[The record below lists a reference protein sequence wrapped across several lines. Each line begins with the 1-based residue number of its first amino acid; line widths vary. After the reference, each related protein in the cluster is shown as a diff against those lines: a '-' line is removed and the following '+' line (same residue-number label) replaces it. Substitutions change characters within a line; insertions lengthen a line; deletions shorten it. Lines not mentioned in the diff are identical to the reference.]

1 VTESYCQSPALA
13 SRPLPEQLH
22 LFADATRW
30 PRRPY
35 CTHDPEAGLRIRSLA
50 SALRHPYIQ
59 ANPPSLRV
67 WSIFDVDRPAGGLA
81 WEDALLPP
89 PSWVSVNRANG
100 HAHLVWGL
108 SVPVLVESAE
118 ARQAPIRYLVAVEQ
132 AFRAGLQA
140 DSGYGG
146 LITKNPAH
154 PLWWTLRGPTASYE
168 LGYLAEWV
176 DLPKHLPR
184 RGAKVEEVGLGRNC
198 ILFDWLRRWS
208 YEAVRQRRADRNYV
222 LWQAQVY
229 DRALERN
236 GEFLHPLTG
245 REVWHIARSVTKWV
259 WARDAK
265 AEAAFVARQAWKGQR
280 SGEVRRAASEDRRA
294 RALQM
299 ASERVSQRRIAAELG
314 VTQKTVSIWLRS
326 DT

>member
-1 VTESYCQSPALA
+1 MTESYRQSPALA
-13 SRPLPEQLH
+13 SHPLPEQLH
-22 LFADATRW
+22 LFADAARW

-35 CTHDPEAGLRIRSLA
+35 CTHDLEAGLRIRSLA

-81 WEDALLPP
+81 WEDAVLPP

-132 AFRAGLQA
+132 AFRTGLQA
-140 DSGYGG
+140 DDGYGG
-146 LITKNPAH
+146 LVTKNPAH
-154 PLWWTLRGPTASYE
+154 PHWWTLRGPMASYE
-168 LGYLAEWV
+168 LSYLADWV

-184 RGAKVEEVGLGRNC
+184 RGVKVEEVGLGRNC
-198 ILFDWLRRWS
+198 VLFDWLRRWA
-208 YEAVRQRRADRNYV
+208 YEAVRQRRSDRNYV

-236 GEFLHPLTG
+236 GEFLHPLTS
-245 REVWHIARSVTKWV
+245 REVWHIAKSVTKWV

-280 SGEVRRAASEDRRA
+280 SGEVRRAATEDQRASARLMRA
-294 RALQM
+294 RGMTQA
-299 ASERVSQRRIAAELG
+299 AIANELK
-314 VTQKTVSIWLRS
+314 VHVNTVVHWLRS
-326 DT
+326 